1 MKKQTS
7 QLLQLRKK
15 EDRGYTLLEILAT
28 VSIIGI
34 LAIIA
39 GPVKSWVENPLA
51 NGTNQTVGVL
61 NLIRLRAMSTT
72 SAYRIKPDPLAP
84 TNKLQVQIAK
94 TRGCESSTELT
105 TEATSTDQEL
115 TVASTE
121 GLVVGDSIVVGN
133 DRENNE
139 IIATNSSTITL
150 GEALGTSQEENA
162 TVELINNWLN
172 DINFTEEELILPEE
186 ITISGDPTDWTLCF
200 DSRGHANL
208 YDASGVV
215 NSNLTLTLTNSFNQI
230 QSKITIFRGGAVEVE
245 YLD

>member
-1 MKKQTS
+1 MKQKFFK
-7 QLLQLRKK
+7 LLKLEK
-15 EDRGYTLLEILAT
+15 ENRGYTLLETLAT

-39 GPVKSWVENPLA
+39 GPIKSWVENPLA
-51 NGTNQTVGVL
+51 NGTNQTVAVL
-61 NLIRLRAMSTT
+61 NLIRMRAISTT
-72 SAYRIKPDPLAP
+72 SAYRIKPDPLVS
-84 TNKLQVQIAK
+84 THKFKVEIAR
-94 TRGCESSTELT
+94 TRGCESSTKLT

-121 GLVVGDSIVVGN
+121 GLVVGDSIIVGN
-133 DRENNE
+133 DRDNNE

-150 GEALGTSQEENA
+150 GESLGTSQEENA

-172 DINFTEEELILPEE
+172 DMNFTEEELTLPEE
-186 ITISGDPTDWTLCF
+186 LTINGNPTDWTLCF

-215 NSNLTLTLTNSFNQI
+215 NRNLTLTLTNTFNET
-230 QSKITIFRGGAVEVE
+230 QSKITIFRGGAVNVE